1 MYGICFSLVGD
12 RSSKMR
18 PHVDINVIMNPDN
31 NIMEVGNFIYLITN
45 GETEAQ
51 GGEITN
57 RKQDLSTAWP

>member
-1 MYGICFSLVGD
+1 
-12 RSSKMR
+12 MR